1 MSKNLVIIF
10 IASVFTAA
18 FLIFLLFSKTQSAET
33 GPLYSVEK
41 SKISSNPEINQ
52 NMMESS
58 PVDANKNLTS
68 TNDSHTV
75 RVLNRGDVASEL
87 IPENNAI
94 KANLHPNAKSLEEL
108 INNRTIQNRKNELEA
123 VKSPFN

>member
-1 MSKNLVIIF
+1 MSKNLVIF
-10 IASVFTAA
+10 FTAVLA
-18 FLIFLLFSKTQSAET
+18 AVFLIFLLFSKTQSVET
-33 GPLYSVEK
+33 SPLYSVEK

-58 PVDANKNLTS
+58 SVDENKNLTS
-68 TNDSHTV
+68 TKDSHTV
-75 RVLNRGDVASEL
+75 RVLNRGGIASEL

-94 KANLHPNAKSLEEL
+94 KANLHPNAKTLEEL
-108 INNRTIQNRKNELEA
+108 INKRTIENRKNELEA